1 MDVRESIYSALS
13 GDTALTALASVYMND
28 SKDSTSLPAVV
39 VSIVDEV
46 PRFADDGELITITR
60 FQITI
65 ITRDAE
71 YDTIESYIKKDM
83 YDIGATR
90 VMSTEFLNEKKHYRV
105 VQFKIL
111 NEV

>member
-1 MDVRESIYSALS
+1 MDVREAIYGALTA
-13 GDTALTALASVYMND
+13 DTSLTALADIYMND
-28 SKDSTSLPAVV
+28 SKNATKVPSVV
-39 VSIVDEV
+39 ISIVDEV
-46 PRFADDGELITITR
+46 PRFADDGELITTTR